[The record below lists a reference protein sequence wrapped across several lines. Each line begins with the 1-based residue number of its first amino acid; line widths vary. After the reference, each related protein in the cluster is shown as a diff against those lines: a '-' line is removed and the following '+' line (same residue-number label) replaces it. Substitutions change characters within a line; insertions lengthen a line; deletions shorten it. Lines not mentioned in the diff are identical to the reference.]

1 MVVDGTVREVQPLG
15 EFAQRQ
21 VALASEQGDDGVAA

>member
-1 MVVDGTVREVQPLG
+1 VVVDSAVREVQPLG

-21 VALASEQGDDGVAA
+21 LALASEEGDDGVAA